1 MRAPLFALAL
11 GFAALVSPAGAL
23 AQSSSSDG
31 IEWGPVPAEG
41 VDVSWGRAI
50 TVVDGPLDRVLAV
63 VHAYERYHDLMPA
76 FRTAR
81 VLSRR
86 GDDALVYMEVG
97 VARNTVTLWGQMR
110 ILTRENDD
118 RSRVVE
124 ATMMRGNM
132 NHFRARWV
140 LTPVD
145 GGARTRVE
153 FRILVDPDMPL
164 PSSIFTEE
172 NVKVARRML
181 RAVRDRFATVQG

>member
-1 MRAPLFALAL
+1 MRAIHSVLA
-11 GFAALVSPAGAL
+11 FVVATTLVLPAGEAE
-23 AQSSSSDG
+23 AQTRSGDG
-31 IEWGPVPAEG
+31 ITWGAVPAEG
-41 VDVSWGRAI
+41 IDVSWGRAI
-50 TVVDGPLDRVLAV
+50 TVVDGSLDRVLAV
-63 VHAYERYHDLMPA
+63 VHAYENYHDLMPA

-81 VLSRR
+81 ILSRR

-97 VARNTVTLWGQMR
+97 VARDTVTLWGQMR
-110 ILTRENDD
+110 ILSRQNDD

-132 NHFRARWV
+132 NQFRARWV
-140 LTPVD
+140 LTPID

-164 PSSIFTEE
+164 PSSIFTQE

-181 RAVRDRFATVQG
+181 RAVRDRFAG